1 MDDNNTNSIG
11 VDEFEMMLDALG
23 CDIDEDEVKE
33 VFDEVD
39 VDHSGA
45 ITFSEFLVFVSAVLA
60 EE

>member
-1 MDDNNTNSIG
+1 
-11 VDEFEMMLDALG
+11 MMLDALG

-45 ITFSEFLVFVSAVLA
+45 ITFSEFLVFISAVLA